1 MTKGVTTMKNI
12 NEYNEQEIRTAYEGI
27 KLALILNAS
36 QPIVINQLIEN
47 MKLVKAR
54 AAELGINL

>member
-1 MTKGVTTMKNI
+1 MKKI
-12 NEYNEQEIRTAYEGI
+12 NEYNEQEVRTAYEGI

-47 MKLVKAR
+47 MEQVKAR
-54 AAELGINL
+54 ATELGISL